1 MKTKKA
7 TTLHLN
13 ESMARSPLRG
23 ELRRIDYVSP
33 TFQWRYVK
41 KNHLLFNSLLI
52 IALTCLSVG
61 AEVDN
66 LQEAKLQDGDPVV
79 QDDLIRDEQ
88 IPNYSTFGL
97 APGNTSTP
105 QAPNGQIN
113 YTITFSDPGG
123 VNSAYYAPITSNLR
137 AAGAFWATY
146 LAASGNIEVEVE
158 FTSSVRFAPG
168 GSVTSVVV
176 RNNGTRDIL
185 EQGVAYKLRTGIDP
199 NGVTPDAR
207 IKINPNYL
215 RNNLWFDP
223 HPTQRTDSIPPNRTD
238 AVSVFIHELGH
249 ALAFNGWMNG
259 TTGQLPSTYMSTF
272 DERVQFDGTNF
283 YFIGP
288 NAQAQYGRPVPITYG
303 NPFHLGNNSPRPG
316 SDLLSDLMNGI
327 VFRYQT
333 RYYISPLDLAIVQD
347 CGITEAIPGDLKA
360 DFNRDGK
367 PDYLLYNPGTRQ
379 TAVWYLNNSAFIG
392 WAFAP
397 TLPVGSR
404 VIDAADFNRDGHPD
418 YALFNGSTGQTAI
431 WYFSGVN
438 GVTFIGNAW
447 GPRLPAGWEL
457 VATGQFNNEGKADFV
472 IFNASTRQTAIWY
485 LDNNVRTGGGY
496 GPGIPAGWSL
506 VGIADFNR
514 DGKRDYLLFNPST
527 RKTAIWY
534 LSGATRIGSAFGPT
548 IAAGYNLVGTS
559 DFNRDEKPDYLLF
572 NPSTRQTAIWYMNN
586 NVRIGT
592 AVGPTLAAGYILA
605 AP

>member
-7 TTLHLN
+7 TTPHL
-13 ESMARSPLRG
+13 
-23 ELRRIDYVSP
+23 
-33 TFQWRYVK
+33 K
-41 KNHLLFNSLLI
+41 KVIPPNIKIRCCPKKSHLLFNSLLM

-79 QDDLIRDEQ
+79 QDDLIRGEQ

-113 YTITFSDPGG
+113 YTVTFSDPGG
-123 VNSAYYAPITSNLR
+123 ANSAYYAPITSNLR
-137 AAGAFWATY
+137 AAGAIWGTY
-146 LAASGNIEVEVE
+146 LAASGNIEVQVE
-158 FTSSVRFAPG
+158 FPTAIPG
-168 GSVTSVVV
+168 VTGTSVTTHVV

-185 EQGVAYKLRTGIDP
+185 EQGVAYELRTGIDL
-199 NGVTPDAR
+199 NGGTPDAR
-207 IKINPNYL
+207 IQINPNYL
-215 RNNLWFDP
+215 ANGLWFDP
-223 HPTQRTDSIPPNRTD
+223 HPTQRTDPIPPSRTD
-238 AVSVFIHELGH
+238 ALSVFIHELGH
-249 ALAFNGWMNG
+249 ALAFNGWMND
-259 TTGQLPSTYMSTF
+259 TTGELPPTYMSTF

-288 NAQAQYGRPVPITYG
+288 NAQAQYGRRVPITFG
-303 NPFHLGNNSPRPG
+303 NGAHLGNNLPRPG
-316 SDLLSDLMNGI
+316 SDLLSDLINGI
-327 VFRYQT
+327 FFYYQI
-333 RYYISPLDLAIVQD
+333 RYYISPLDLAILQD

-379 TAVWYLNNSAFIG
+379 PAVWYLNNNAFIG

-397 TLPVGSR
+397 PLPVGSR

-418 YALFNGSTGQTAI
+418 YALFNASTGQSAI
-431 WYFSGVN
+431 LYLSGVK
-438 GVTFIGNAW
+438 GVTFIGSAW
-447 GPRLPAGWEL
+447 GPRLPAGWAL

-472 IFNASTRQTAIWY
+472 IFNASTGQTAIWY
-485 LDNNVRTGGGY
+485 LNNNVRIGGAY

-514 DGKRDYLLFNPST
+514 DGKRDYLLFNPTT

-534 LSGATRIGSAFGPT
+534 LAGNVRIGSAFGPT
-548 IAAGYNLVGTS
+548 IMAGYNLVGTS
-559 DFNRDEKPDYLLF
+559 DFNRDGKPDYLLF
-572 NPSTRQTAIWYMNN
+572 NPSTRQTAIWYLNN
-586 NVRIGT
+586 NVRIGG
-592 AVGPTLAAGYILA
+592 AYGPGIPAGYILA